1 MYSATEIASCICS
14 RYQTEYG
21 KKIDE
26 MKLHKLLYF
35 VQRESFIQTG
45 RSLFSEQFEAW
56 KFGPVM
62 PCIRE
67 YYKTNTFPDCST
79 DDVTDKI
86 IDNVF
91 KIYGDT
97 RPWSLGM
104 MSHEEISWKNARVGV
119 PEDKN
124 GNTKI
129 SAEDI
134 RLDAERIKQMRNIV

>member
-62 PCIRE
+62 PCIRKC
-67 YYKTNTFPDCST
+67 YRTNTFPDCST
-79 DDVTDKI
+79 DDITDKI
-86 IDNVF
+86 IDNIF
-91 KIYGDT
+91 EIYGNT
-97 RPWSLGM
+97 RSWSLGM

-119 PEDKN
+119 PEDQN
-124 GNTKI
+124 GNAKI
-129 SAEDI
+129 STDDI